1 MAHVLVS
8 IGSNIERYRNITAAL
23 DALDAQFTGLLI
35 SRVYQSES
43 VGFAGDDFLNLA
55 VGFDCAMTVAELA
68 AWLREVEDN
77 NGRCRNGPKFSSRT
91 MDIDILTFDNLIGHI
106 DGVELPREEIIHNAF
121 VLRPLVDIAAE
132 KLHPGLQCSYQSL
145 WESYDKATQK
155 LWPVN
160 FTWQGKKISA
170 VD

>member
-1 MAHVLVS
+1 MANVLVS

-23 DALDAQFTGLLI
+23 DALDTQFSGLLV

-55 VGFDCAMTVAELA
+55 VGFDCTMTVPELA

-77 NGRCRNGPKFSSRT
+77 NGRCRDGPKFSSRT
-91 MDIDILTFDNLIGHI
+91 LDIDILTFDNLIGHI

-132 KLHPGLQCSYQSL
+132 KLHPSLQCSYQSL
-145 WESYDKATQK
+145 WESYDKAAQN
-155 LWPVN
+155 LWPVD